1 MPIYKHQQVNSIA
14 KLWVWHITEDEQ
26 GLTNN
31 LSLTTHCIDR
41 LKSMSSCTHRKGFLA
56 VRLLLIAAGLSLDEL
71 RYTSEGKPYLLHGPH
86 ISFSH
91 TNDFA
96 AIAIGQAP
104 IGVDVE
110 RHRAKVVRVAKKF
123 VNPADE
129 APQQTIAELTDLW
142 CAKESMYKAISIP
155 GIRFSKDIS
164 VNLTISKKGV
174 AIYKDE
180 TYNLFRYAWQ
190 GHSCAVT
197 IKNQL

>member
-14 KLWVWHITEDEQ
+14 KLWVWHIIEDEQ
-26 GLTNN
+26 GLIKN

-41 LKSMSSCTHRKGFLA
+41 LKSMSSGTHRKGFLA
-56 VRLLLIAAGLSLDEL
+56 VRSLLIAAGLSLDQL
-71 RYTSEGKPYLLHGPH
+71 CYTSEGKPYFQHGPH

-96 AIAIGQAP
+96 AIAVGQAP

-110 RHRAKVVRVAKKF
+110 RHRTKVKRVAKKF
-123 VNPADE
+123 INPADQ

-164 VNLTISKKGV
+164 VDLTISKKGV
-174 AIYKDE
+174 VIYKDQS
-180 TYNLFRYAWQ
+180 YDLFRYAWQ

-197 IKNQL
+197 IKNQV

>member
-26 GLTNN
+26 GLTKN

-41 LKSMSSCTHRKGFLA
+41 LKSMSSDTHRKGFLA
-56 VRLLLIAAGLSLDEL
+56 VRSLLIAAGLSLDQL
-71 RYTSEGKPYLLHGPH
+71 RYTSEGKPYLQHGPH

-110 RHRAKVVRVAKKF
+110 RHRTKVKRVAKKF
-123 VNPADE
+123 INPADQ

-155 GIRFSKDIS
+155 GIRFSRTSPLI
-164 VNLTISKKGV
+164 
-174 AIYKDE
+174 
-180 TYNLFRYAWQ
+180 
-190 GHSCAVT
+190 
-197 IKNQL
+197 